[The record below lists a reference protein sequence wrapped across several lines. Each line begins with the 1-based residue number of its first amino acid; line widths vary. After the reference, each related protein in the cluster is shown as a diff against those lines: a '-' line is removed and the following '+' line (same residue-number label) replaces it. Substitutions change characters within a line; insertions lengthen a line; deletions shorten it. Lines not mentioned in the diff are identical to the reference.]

1 MDTPRRSKP
10 AQPNNDAVGAG
21 RAWRPSPGYLIIALA
36 LAAGGLAFLFFL
48 LMSSLSSNDVVD
60 QAATPASLPAAAS
73 SVLAVAPVPK
83 SLPAPSMAQEATERA
98 PEGDADP
105 TRDLKSYV
113 VRGQQPSM
121 SEVITR
127 LHEAGVHTGL
137 GAFSP
142 PGTRPPM
149 IGLAV
154 PEDFALPKGYVR
166 HHQATDDGQRI
177 EAILM
182 FAPDYQLFDAANKP
196 IAMPKDRVVP
206 PELAPPGLTLRRI
219 VIPAPNDPAKSGH

>member
-1 MDTPRRSKP
+1 M
-10 AQPNNDAVGAG
+10 
-21 RAWRPSPGYLIIALA
+21 
-36 LAAGGLAFLFFL
+36 LAAGALSFLFYL
-48 LMSSLSSNDVVD
+48 LMSSLSSDELAND
-60 QAATPASLPAAAS
+60 PAKSAPAVAS
-73 SVLAVAPVPK
+73 SAPSIRLASAPSVAPDIAER
-83 SLPAPSMAQEATERA
+83 PA
-98 PEGDADP
+98 EGDADP

-113 VRGQQPSM
+113 PRGQQPKM

-142 PGTRPPM
+142 PGTRPPLV
-149 IGLAV
+149 GLAV
-154 PEDFALPKGYVR
+154 PEGFVLPKGYVR

-182 FAPDYQLFDAANKP
+182 FAPEYQLFDAANNP

-206 PELAPPGLTLRRI
+206 PELAPPGLPIRRI
-219 VIPAPNDPAKSGH
+219 VVPVPVDPARSGH